1 MEIKVKINYRG
12 TKLQA
17 MRKERQLSQAQ
28 LAEVTGIS
36 VRMIQNYE
44 QGEKDL
50 NGAKLETL
58 LRLCLALRCK
68 LIDILN
74 APDTVQL
81 LKEYGE

>member
-1 MEIKVKINYRG
+1 MEISVKINYRG

-17 MRKERQLSQAQ
+17 LRKKRQFSQSQ

-36 VRMIQNYE
+36 VRMIQKYE

-50 NGAKLETL
+50 NCAKLETI
-58 LRLCLALRCK
+58 LRICVALDCK
-68 LIDILN
+68 MIDILN
-74 APDTVQL
+74 DPITVQL